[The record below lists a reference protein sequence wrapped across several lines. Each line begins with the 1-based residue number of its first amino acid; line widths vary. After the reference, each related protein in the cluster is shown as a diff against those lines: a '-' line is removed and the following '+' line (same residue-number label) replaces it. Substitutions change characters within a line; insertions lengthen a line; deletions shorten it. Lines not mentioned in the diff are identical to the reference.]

1 MENSFPK
8 IGLYLSVD
16 RSDHPPLDNFAL
28 HYEPNGKT
36 EKSFHEASRERPFLE
51 EVLVAQGAGP

>member
-36 EKSFHEASRERPFLE
+36 EKSFHEASQERPFLE
-51 EVLVAQGAGP
+51 EVLVA